1 MADNTG
7 LPYQSADGGLLDGQ
21 GMVEPDARTYG
32 VLIVED
38 TVDLALI
45 VRLTLER
52 LGLRVW
58 HATHGNQALELF
70 HAQRPDVVLLDLA
83 LPDIPGWRLLEEMR
97 RSSHDGAEPA
107 FLVITAYG
115 DPANRLMGKL
125 QGVDGYLL
133 KPFKLADVE
142 NAVMS
147 ALRLHV

>member
-1 MADNTG
+1 MAEEASLSQQG
-7 LPYQSADGGLLDGQ
+7 VPGGSPLRK
-21 GMVEPDARTYG
+21 GMEESGSRTYG

-38 TVDLALI
+38 TVDLAII

-58 HATHGNQALELF
+58 HATHGDQAMELF
-70 HAQRPDVVLLDLA
+70 HAQHPDVVLLDLA

-97 RSSHDGAEPA
+97 RVPHDGAGPA
-107 FLVITAYG
+107 FVVITAYG

-133 KPFKLADVE
+133 KPFKLADIE

-147 ALRLHV
+147 VLRLQV

>member
-1 MADNTG
+1 MAE
-7 LPYQSADGGLLDGQ
+7 S
-21 GMVEPDARTYG
+21 DARTYR

-38 TVDLALI
+38 AVDLALI

-70 HAQRPDVVLLDLA
+70 HAQRLDVVLLDLA
-83 LPDIPGWRLLEEMR
+83 LPDISGWRLLEEMR